1 MRNLLRV
8 LPVLLVA
15 GLVTGLQAPV
25 MGRKGAPAQAEGPK
39 VNACGCYRD
48 VAGMCYCGKKG
59 KCDCPGE
66 CEPQGCEERRA
77 KELEKEVAAETKRA
91 REAEKKQR
99 EREAEQKKKAEAVN
113 DEEEVAARAREQ
125 AAENP
130 DGGAENPEA
139 TSKAKNGKA
148 GKDTKKAKDGKK
160 AKNEKSQEKGEE
172 KSQKDEKDDDRAK
185 P

>member
-8 LPVLLVA
+8 LPVLLVI
-15 GLVTGLQAPV
+15 GLVTGLRAPAS
-25 MGRKGAPAQAEGPK
+25 GRKGTPAQAEGPK

-48 VAGMCYCGKKG
+48 VDGACYCGKKG

-66 CEPQGCEERRA
+66 CEPKGCEERRA

-99 EREAEQKKKAEAVN
+99 ELEAEQKKKAEAVN

-125 AAENP
+125 AQAAAEIP
-130 DGGAENPEA
+130 DGGAEAAEP
-139 TSKAKNGKA
+139 TSKAKKGKVKRA
-148 GKDTKKAKDGKK
+148 KDGNDGKK
-160 AKNEKSQEKGEE
+160 AK
-172 KSQKDEKDDDRAK
+172 DE
-185 P
+185 